1 MAVTK
6 TQFRAVFG
14 TTTDAQFDKL
24 SEWMDAVHPKLDGN
38 GDPVP
43 NTLDDVT
50 IEVRRDF
57 TAKFKHWKSDQ
68 TSVEF

>member
-14 TTTDAQFDKL
+14 PTTDEQFDKL
-24 SEWMDAVHPKLDGN
+24 SEWMDAVHPKTDEN
-38 GDPVP
+38 GAPVP
-43 NTLDDVT
+43 NTLDDLT
-50 IEVRRDF
+50 AEIRRDF

-68 TSVEF
+68 TLVDF